1 MTGPFAV
8 CLDSS
13 GNLYMQEGTVIGLHG
28 TTVYFTIGGVGI
40 GVAMVDPRLP
50 FVQASESAGAFYGA
64 SGVNVSADTLV
75 LGTLVP
81 DGFFQPVEPDV
92 WTAGPFNMIFDPGTG
107 GAEIADDGGVVAE
120 LPAASSTVAPYGT
133 FTATTYG
140 ETTYNGGTPFTIATA
155 YEGAADT
162 YPKRGVLL
170 TCDGT
175 TVQVGNYS
183 RTGWQSWESDD
194 DPTWTLT
201 IDGTGAAVIN
211 DGTDD
216 VLTRPADALRLYD
229 PSGSDWES
237 TAYGE
242 TTYGSGDPFVAQTIQ
257 TRAFPV
263 AGYLYVTLT
272 LNGSDEVTAVDGPFF
287 AASLPSNS
295 ATVVSV
301 PIAYSDG
308 AGSVTQI
315 QLGPII
321 WRPAP

>member
-8 CLDSS
+8 ALDSN

-28 TTVYFTIGGVGI
+28 TTVYFQVGGTGI
-40 GVAMVDPRLP
+40 GVAMVDPGLP
-50 FVQASESAGAFYGA
+50 FVQASESAGGFYGG
-64 SGVNVSADTLV
+64 SGINVAADTSV

-81 DGFFQPVEPDV
+81 DGFFKPVEPNV

-107 GAEIADDGGVVAE
+107 GAEIADTSDIVAT

-140 ETTYNGGTPFTIATA
+140 ETTYNGSTPFDIETT
-155 YEGAADT
+155 YEGSVDPW
-162 YPKRGVLL
+162 PKRPVLL
-170 TCDGT
+170 TCEGT
-175 TVQVGNYS
+175 TVQIGQYS

-194 DPTWTLT
+194 DPDWTIT
-201 IDGTGAAVIN
+201 IDGTGAALVN

-216 VLTRPADALRLYD
+216 VLERPAGALRLYD
-229 PSGSDWES
+229 PTGNDWTA

-242 TTYGSGDPFVAQTIQ
+242 TTYGSGDPFSAQTTE
-257 TRAFPV
+257 TRVFPI
-263 AGYLYVTLT
+263 AGFLYVTLA
-272 LNGSDEVTAVDGPFF
+272 LDVDDEVTGVTGPFF
-287 AASLPSNS
+287 AASLPANS
-295 ATVVSV
+295 ATAVSV

-308 AGSVTQI
+308 AGSVVQI